1 MSCKYCELKRR
12 KDDDVEWV
20 AGEDWES
27 DSDDGGYICPNDD
40 GFRMLVYYD
49 ARCACTAVDN
59 IKYCPFCGAKLAM
72 PKEPLIKDEKIRK
85 AVRAWYELFD
95 ENRLGQFEDG
105 KYIAVG
111 YREFVLQTLD
121 TSLTYTFELP
131 FIDGMQSLKQRWGLG
146 ADYYTLTELC
156 GGEKE

>member
-72 PKEPLIKDEKIRK
+72 PKEPPIKDEKNRK
-85 AVRAWYELFD
+85 VVRAWLEANDLDGATFHTSSHFFHYWTLRGFNDNGMGVDIDFFLTGEGIPNLI
-95 ENRLGQFEDG
+95 DG
-105 KYIAVG
+105 KY
-111 YREFVLQTLD
+111 
-121 TSLTYTFELP
+121 YTKF
-131 FIDGMQSLKQRWGLG
+131 
-146 ADYYTLTELC
+146 ELC
-156 GGEKE
+156 GEEEE

>member
-1 MSCKYCELKRR
+1 MSCKYCELKHR

-49 ARCACTAVDN
+49 ARYACTAVEN

-72 PKEPLIKDEKIRK
+72 PKEPLIKDEKVRK
-85 AVRAWYELFD
+85 AVKAWAEANGAWLLLVVSSYRIEIRQVDAEILFND
-95 ENRLGQFEDG
+95 PVFE
-105 KYIAVG
+105 
-111 YREFVLQTLD
+111 
-121 TSLTYTFELP
+121 ELP
-131 FIDGMQSLKQRWGLG
+131 RDRQLTI
-146 ADYYTLTELC
+146 TELC
-156 GGEKE
+156 G

>member
-20 AGEDWES
+20 AGEDWKS

-49 ARCACTAVDN
+49 GRCACTAVDN

-72 PKEPLIKDEKIRK
+72 PKEPLIKDERIRR
-85 AVRAWYELFD
+85 AVRAWVEIGKYEHIYYD
-95 ENRLGQFEDG
+95 RAYNRLADDHDFVHC
-105 KYIAVG
+105 I
-111 YREFVLQTLD
+111 EFA
-121 TSLTYTFELP
+121 
-131 FIDGMQSLKQRWGLG
+131 IDPCPDAESGRC
-146 ADYYTLTELC
+146 YTLTELC
-156 GGEKE
+156 GEDEE

>member
-12 KDDDVEWV
+12 KAGDVEWV

-49 ARCACTAVDN
+49 AKCAHTVVDN

-72 PKEPLIKDEKIRK
+72 PKEPLIKDEEIISFISLLERLDRK
-85 AVRAWYELFD
+85 LS
-95 ENRLGQFEDG
+95 
-105 KYIAVG
+105 K
-111 YREFVLQTLD
+111 
-121 TSLTYTFELP
+121 
-131 FIDGMQSLKQRWGLG
+131 
-146 ADYYTLTELC
+146 LC
-156 GGEKE
+156 GEEEE

>member
-1 MSCKYCELKRR
+1 MSCKYCNLKRR

-59 IKYCPFCGAKLAM
+59 IKYCPFCGAELTM

-85 AVRAWYELFD
+85 AVRAWAEAIGATRNIVFNGSWKICSFFYE
-95 ENRLGQFEDG
+95 NNKGGFEKLLIYGDNDLEEL
-105 KYIAVG
+105 K
-111 YREFVLQTLD
+111 R
-121 TSLTYTFELP
+121 YT
-131 FIDGMQSLKQRWGLG
+131 I
-146 ADYYTLTELC
+146 TELC
-156 GGEKE
+156 GEEEE